1 VNRKIINSIA
11 SHNKIRQRSNI
22 NEKTNSM
29 IMNNV
34 VKRNFMTKHDAVRFL
49 KNVANHSPLG
59 QQRYWKING
68 ALANENMIERLM
80 RTTTKDPKKKHSGDQ
95 GIEYSEYYNDNSAEP
110 IKTQSK
116 GDETMFENDRII
128 RQIANNSTLN
138 DFNNQLDD
146 HLQFKKSFT
155 DSDNSYDKDL
165 IYNDDSLKP
174 WETNHSVI
182 AQSDSVIDYAFTRL
196 PALIDQKLHLNNPHY
211 IRSNRGKLIFHQI
224 PNIERAKGNTF
235 NKLEFLTEDSAI
247 SNFGVTQIFTTS
259 EKAIF
264 DSQIEVKQIP
274 ETLQYQTELNL
285 PHLYSNLSVGS
296 KINKLEETGG
306 ETELYYLDTKDAV
319 ESSMN
324 APHIFRKV
332 PGTLNLYI
340 ANEKNADP
348 VVSAISNEYVYPV
361 IFTEQP
367 LHKINEAIFSQ
378 SVMSNQPVEHILI
391 PDRQKNIEQDQ
402 HENDQT
408 QLMIEKDQKMIENL
422 SGKYK
427 NDDDKMCDKHSF
439 ETIMKDEDMKSQHAN
454 ISITL
459 NETQEVANQILG
471 KIIDELEEI
480 KSSQAIENEQIEG
493 YYIKNL
499 RIYIKQIVIIFLILY
514 AKRKILQRKF

>member
-1 VNRKIINSIA
+1 
-11 SHNKIRQRSNI
+11 
-22 NEKTNSM
+22 
-29 IMNNV
+29 MNNV
-34 VKRNFMTKHDAVRFL
+34 VKRNFMTKHDGVRFL

-59 QQRYWKING
+59 QHHWKING
-68 ALANENMIERLM
+68 ANENMIERLM
-80 RTTTKDPKKKHSGDQ
+80 RTTTKDPKKKHSADQ
-95 GIEYSEYYNDNSAEP
+95 GIEYSEYYNDNSAEL

-116 GDETMFENDRII
+116 GDETIFENDRII
-128 RQIANNSTLN
+128 RQIANNSTFN
-138 DFNNQLDD
+138 DFNNQFDD

-155 DSDNSYDKDL
+155 NSDNSYDKDL

-182 AQSDSVIDYAFTRL
+182 TQSDNAIDYAFTRL
-196 PALIDQKLHLNNPHY
+196 PILIDQKLHPNNPHY
-211 IRSNRGKLIFHQI
+211 IHSNRKNPIFHQI
-224 PNIERAKGNTF
+224 SNIERPKGNTF
-235 NKLEFLTEDSAI
+235 VNEMEFFTEDSAI
-247 SNFGVTQIFTTS
+247 SNFSVTQIFTTS

-274 ETLQYQTELNL
+274 ETLQYQTELNISH
-285 PHLYSNLSVGS
+285 PYPNLSVGP

-348 VVSAISNEYVYPV
+348 VVSNEYVYPV

-367 LHKINEAIFSQ
+367 LHKINEVIFSQ
-378 SVMSNQPVEHILI
+378 SVVSNQPMEHILI
-391 PDRQKNIEQDQ
+391 SDREKNIEQDQ

-408 QLMIEKDQKMIENL
+408 QLMIEKDKKMIENL
-422 SGKYK
+422 SKQYK
-427 NDDDKMCDKHSF
+427 NDDDKICDEHSF
-439 ETIMKDEDMKSQHAN
+439 ESMKNEDMKSQHAN

-459 NETQEVANQILG
+459 NETKEVANQILG

-493 YYIKNL
+493 YYK
-499 RIYIKQIVIIFLILY
+499 
-514 AKRKILQRKF
+514 KFKDLH